1 MISPSEGEVMRKWLI
16 GCGVLFG
23 VMVLL
28 CIGSV
33 VWLLRP
39 PNIEI
44 PPRQYPPN
52 NAYEQYRK
60 IGAEM
65 HARLEKDTRLRQIED
80 ALLKQQPVSNADRA
94 YYLQRIQPYLRAY
107 APLTIQPCKAVFE
120 YDPHWKFPEMAQMR
134 RIARAEHYLVREA
147 LRRGDYRDA
156 LNRIERVNRLA
167 DQMRNGGATIHYLVG
182 VALNSII
189 FAPLREELP
198 RLRNR
203 ATLERIVQ
211 IAQRYETAR
220 VPLWKAIEEEKYFI
234 LSVYDKLARGELDLS
249 TLTADKPSAPTT
261 RGGMAPFVNLALPEF
276 RRMMHANIEE
286 LKKPHHERDEKV
298 LDAEPRQLLNAILYP
313 VFARIS
319 HKEAQEIAVLR
330 LVGCAAAIRLYKQR
344 TGKYPA
350 SLDALQLGEMII
362 DPFTGKPF
370 RYRVEPN
377 RGFLLYS
384 VGENRIDDGG
394 FAPYN
399 GGPEPRGDLTSVSV
413 RLPESLQGVAPAKRP
428 LAPPVWLQ

>member
-1 MISPSEGEVMRKWLI
+1 MRKWLI

-23 VMVLL
+23 VMALL
-28 CIGSV
+28 CIGGV
-33 VWLLRP
+33 LWLFRL

-44 PPRQYPPN
+44 PPREYPPK

-65 HARLEKDTRLRQIED
+65 HARFDKDTRFKQIED
-80 ALLKQQPVSNADRA
+80 ALLKQQPVSGADRA
-94 YYLQRIQPYLRAY
+94 YYLQCIQPYLRAY
-107 APLTIQPCKAVFE
+107 APLTTQPSKVVLE
-120 YDPHWKFPEMAQMR
+120 YDPNWKFPELAQMR
-134 RIARAEHYLVREA
+134 RIARAEHYFVREA

-167 DQMRNGGATIHYLVG
+167 DQVRNGGAIIHYLVG
-182 VALNSII
+182 IALNTIA

-198 RLRNR
+198 RLRDR

-211 IAQRYETAR
+211 IVQRYEIAR
-220 VPLWKAIEEEKYFI
+220 VPLWKAMEEEQYFI
-234 LSVYDKLARGELDLS
+234 LSAYDKLVRGELDLG
-249 TLTADKPSAPTT
+249 TLTEDKPSAPTT
-261 RGGMAPFVNLALPEF
+261 RGAMVPFVNLALPEF

-286 LKKPHHERDEKV
+286 LKKPYHQRDEKV
-298 LDAEPRQLLNAILYP
+298 LDAEPRQLLNVILYP
-313 VFARIS
+313 VIVRTS
-319 HKEAQEIAVLR
+319 HKEAGEIAILR
-330 LVGCAAAIRLYKQR
+330 LVGCAAAVRLYKQR

-362 DPFTGKPF
+362 DPFTGEPF

-384 VGENRIDDGG
+384 IGEDRIDDGG

-399 GGPEPRGDLTSVSV
+399 GASEPRGDLTPVFL
-413 RLPESLQGVAPAKRP
+413 RLPESLQGVEPAKRP
-428 LAPPVWLQ
+428 LASPIWLQ